1 MNEDMKDVLTV
12 VAWVTIVFALLI
24 FVACDS
30 GWSIAGYE
38 V

>member
-1 MNEDMKDVLTV
+1 MDKDMKDVLTV
-12 VAWVTIVFALLI
+12 IAWVTIVFALLI

>member
-1 MNEDMKDVLTV
+1 MKDVLTV
-12 VAWVTIVFALLI
+12 VAWVAIVYVLLI

-30 GWSIAGYE
+30 GWSIAGHE

>member
-12 VAWVTIVFALLI
+12 VAWEAIVYVLLI

-30 GWSIAGYE
+30 GWSIAGHE